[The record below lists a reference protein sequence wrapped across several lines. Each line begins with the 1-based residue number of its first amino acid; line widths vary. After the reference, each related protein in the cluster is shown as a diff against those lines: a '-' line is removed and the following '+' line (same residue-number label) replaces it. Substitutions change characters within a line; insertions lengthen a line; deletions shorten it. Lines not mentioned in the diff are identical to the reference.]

1 MARAKISLIGGGQIG
16 GNLALLAAQKEL
28 GDIVIFDI
36 PKAEGMVKG
45 KALDLMQLKP
55 HDGYDANIS
64 GTSDWKDLTDSD
76 VFIITAGLPRKP
88 GMDREDLLEI
98 NLGIMTDVAENIKE
112 YSPNAFVIVVSNPLD
127 AMVYAF
133 YKVSQ
138 LKKNMVVGMAGAL
151 DSARFR
157 AFIAMEVG
165 CSVQDVT
172 CMVLGGH
179 GDTMVPITRF
189 GTVGGV
195 PIESLI
201 NPDRLEEIVNRTR
214 FAGGEIVKL
223 FGNGSAFYAPAQSAI
238 EMAESYLRDKKRII
252 PCASLC
258 EGEFGINGYF
268 IGVPSVIGSGGVEN
282 ILEFSLTEEE
292 KFELKNTLEAVKK
305 TAKDFINARKS
316 DRIGILVFAGE
327 SFIQCPLTIDKEVLL
342 ALMDDIQVAE
352 QSYDGTA
359 IGMAIANATNRL
371 RNSDAK
377 SKVMILLSDGS
388 NNAGELDPLTSA
400 DLASNF
406 DIKIYTIGA
415 GTNQDVSFIPGRGYI
430 RNEIDEVTLKS
441 IANRTNGKYF
451 RATNV
456 VGLEDVYKTIDELER
471 TEIEIKEFT
480 RYKELFG
487 WLLIP
492 AMIIGL
498 GGHTIDRTIFRKQL

>member
-1 MARAKISLIGGGQIG
+1 MERAKISLIGGGQIG

-45 KALDLMQLKP
+45 KALDLMQLRP

-64 GTSDWKDLTDSD
+64 GTSNWKDLKDSD

-98 NLGIMTDVAENIKE
+98 NLGIMTDVAENIKK

-179 GDTMVPITRF
+179 GDTMVPITRV

-201 NPDRLEEIVNRTR
+201 KPDRLEEIVNRTR

-238 EMAESYLRDKKRII
+238 EMAESYLRDKKRMI

-268 IGVPSVIGSGGVEN
+268 IGVPSMIGKNGVEK
-282 ILEFSLTEEE
+282 ILEFELRDNE
-292 KFELKNTLEAVKK
+292 KSALDNTLEAVKK
-305 TAKDFINARKS
+305 T
-316 DRIGILVFAGE
+316 
-327 SFIQCPLTIDKEVLL
+327 VLETKL
-342 ALMDDIQVAE
+342 
-352 QSYDGTA
+352 
-359 IGMAIANATNRL
+359 
-371 RNSDAK
+371 
-377 SKVMILLSDGS
+377 
-388 NNAGELDPLTSA
+388 
-400 DLASNF
+400 
-406 DIKIYTIGA
+406 
-415 GTNQDVSFIPGRGYI
+415 
-430 RNEIDEVTLKS
+430 
-441 IANRTNGKYF
+441 
-451 RATNV
+451 
-456 VGLEDVYKTIDELER
+456 
-471 TEIEIKEFT
+471 
-480 RYKELFG
+480 
-487 WLLIP
+487 
-492 AMIIGL
+492 
-498 GGHTIDRTIFRKQL
+498 

>member
-64 GTSDWKDLTDSD
+64 GTSNWKDLTDSD

-98 NLGIMTDVAENIKE
+98 NLGIMTDVAKNIKK

-179 GDTMVPITRF
+179 GDTMVPITRV

-201 NPDRLEEIVNRTR
+201 EPDRLEEIVNRTR

-268 IGVPSVIGSGGVEN
+268 IGVPSMIGKNGVEK
-282 ILEFSLTEEE
+282 ILEFELHDDE
-292 KFELKNTLEAVKK
+292 KSALDNTLEAVKK
-305 TAKDFINARKS
+305 T
-316 DRIGILVFAGE
+316 
-327 SFIQCPLTIDKEVLL
+327 VLETKL
-342 ALMDDIQVAE
+342 
-352 QSYDGTA
+352 
-359 IGMAIANATNRL
+359 
-371 RNSDAK
+371 
-377 SKVMILLSDGS
+377 
-388 NNAGELDPLTSA
+388 
-400 DLASNF
+400 
-406 DIKIYTIGA
+406 
-415 GTNQDVSFIPGRGYI
+415 
-430 RNEIDEVTLKS
+430 
-441 IANRTNGKYF
+441 
-451 RATNV
+451 
-456 VGLEDVYKTIDELER
+456 
-471 TEIEIKEFT
+471 
-480 RYKELFG
+480 
-487 WLLIP
+487 
-492 AMIIGL
+492 
-498 GGHTIDRTIFRKQL
+498 